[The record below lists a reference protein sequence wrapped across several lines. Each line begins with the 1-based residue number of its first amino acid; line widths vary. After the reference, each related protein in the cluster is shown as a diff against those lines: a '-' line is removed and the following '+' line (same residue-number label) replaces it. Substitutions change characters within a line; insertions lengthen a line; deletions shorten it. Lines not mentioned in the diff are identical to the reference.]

1 MLFDRFPDNLFRR
14 NVFSQIQNIIAVVF
28 QKNPDNILSNIMNI
42 AFNSRQDDFSIL
54 LPWPGLIPPSSL

>member
-1 MLFDRFPDNLFRR
+1 MLFDRFPDDLFRR

-42 AFNSRQDDFSIL
+42 AFNSRQDDFSLL
-54 LPWPGLIPPSSL
+54 LPGLA